1 MDASIALCALP
12 LAVGILGTLAA
23 MGIFGRKLPGD
34 RSNEVA
40 ELHTLLAR
48 REQEL
53 ERLEAAAE
61 AAAGQSQALQ
71 AENTRLAE
79 QLERLTTAH
88 ADAERRAADAEAQA
102 AALRADLAAAQ
113 AARRDIAV
121 ELKRR
126 DDDVAALNARL
137 SEAIDELTAARAKR
151 TSKGSAG
158 ATGSSA

>member
-23 MGIFGRKLPGD
+23 MGLFGRKLPGD

-40 ELHTLLAR
+40 ELHILLAR

-53 ERLEAAAE
+53 ARVEVA
-61 AAAGQSQALQ
+61 AAAGAGLSQSLQ
-71 AENTRLAE
+71 ADNARLGE
-79 QLERLTTAH
+79 QLERLTAAH
-88 ADAERRAADAEAQA
+88 ADAERRLVDAEAQA

-137 SEAIDELTAARAKR
+137 SEAIDELTAARTKR
-151 TSKGSAG
+151 TKGSSAG
-158 ATGSSA
+158 ATGSPT

>member
-1 MDASIALCALP
+1 VDASIALCALP

-40 ELHTLLAR
+40 ELHTLLSR

-71 AENTRLAE
+71 AENAHLAE
-79 QLERLTTAH
+79 QRERLTAAH
-88 ADAERRAADAEAQA
+88 ADAERRAADV
-102 AALRADLAAAQ
+102 
-113 AARRDIAV
+113 AR
-121 ELKRR
+121 
-126 DDDVAALNARL
+126 
-137 SEAIDELTAARAKR
+137 TKR